1 MNTFTIPLIAVGLA
15 MDAFA
20 VSIASGI
27 VIKRVRIRDAFK
39 IAVFF
44 GGFQV
49 GMPVVGWSAG
59 VVLSYV
65 ISGIDHWIA
74 FSLLSFIGCRMIY
87 ESTKVGLKHVDPLDL
102 RPLFMLSVATSID
115 ALATGVTF
123 VFAKIPLIQA
133 VAFIGAVTFALS
145 FVGVYMGDK
154 MGRMFENMAE
164 VIGGLV
170 LIGIGLKILV
180 DHLS

>member
-27 VIKRVRIRDAFK
+27 VMKRVRVSDALK

-49 GMPVVGWSAG
+49 GMPVIGWSAG
-59 VVLSYV
+59 VALSYV

-74 FSLLSFIGCRMIY
+74 FCLLSFIGCRMIY
-87 ESTKVGLKHVDPLDL
+87 EATKVSLKLVNPLGL
-102 RPLFMLSVATSID
+102 RPLVILSIATSID

-145 FVGVYMGDK
+145 FVGIYMGDR
-154 MGRMFENMAE
+154 MGRVFGNIAE
-164 VIGGLV
+164 VIGGVV

-180 DHLS
+180 EHLA